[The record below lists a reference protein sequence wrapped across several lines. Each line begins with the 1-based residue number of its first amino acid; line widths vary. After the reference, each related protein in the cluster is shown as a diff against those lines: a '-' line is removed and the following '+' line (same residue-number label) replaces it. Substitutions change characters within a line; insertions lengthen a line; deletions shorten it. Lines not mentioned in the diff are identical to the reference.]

1 MNISADSV
9 INVGDR
15 WYMNDDAV
23 SGSRSY
29 VVMDGG
35 TVNVTGN
42 SYFNDDA
49 DVDSEAYFT
58 LNAGTFN
65 GGGIIDVSW
74 NLDGLSHLTINGGVL
89 QGEDLL
95 WNMTD
100 SMIVFVDGEL
110 RINSVAVSIGDMQA
124 LVDTGKIDVSGAA
137 GYAILTDGDYTVLIP
152 EPTTLALLGL
162 GGFGLIRR
170 RKR

>member
-1 MNISADSV
+1 
-9 INVGDR
+9 
-15 WYMNDDAV
+15 MNDAAV

-65 GGGIIDVSW
+65 GGGIIDVS
-74 NLDGLSHLTINGGVL
+74 
-89 QGEDLL
+89 
-95 WNMTD
+95 
-100 SMIVFVDGEL
+100 
-110 RINSVAVSIGDMQA
+110 
-124 LVDTGKIDVSGAA
+124 GAA

-152 EPTTLALLGL
+152 EPATLVLLGL
-162 GGFGLIRR
+162 GGIGMIRR